1 MSEEL
6 NPMQQESQNA
16 DQLAYEINFIKR
28 QALETLLLASVQI
41 GERLSNAKELVPHG
55 QWTAWLK
62 EKVDYSQST
71 ADNLMRIYREY
82 GDEQISLS
90 GKSKSQTF
98 ANLTYS
104 QAVALF
110 ALPEHQREEFVEQ
123 HDVSD
128 MSIKELKEAI
138 AAQKAA
144 EAERDAARAET
155 ETARMTLAATRREM
169 GVIESEAKTVGKE
182 RDDANKK
189 AAKAIAEADKAEREA
204 KKAKAEAERLQK
216 ELDAANARMK
226 ELTSAPAEVSEETRA
241 EIEAE
246 IKRKYDDQVSQLT
259 LDVETAR
266 QRAEAI
272 AAEKAA
278 LEAKAAQQ
286 VNDSMMKLNILFEQ
300 SQKTM
305 QDMKRLIDGCPSEQ
319 RDKLNGL
326 IMQTLTGI
334 FGKS

>member
-6 NPMQQESQNA
+6 NQMQGIQQEAQSA

-28 QALETLLLASVQI
+28 QALENLLSASVQI
-41 GERLSNAKELVPHG
+41 GERLSSAKELVPHG
-55 QWTAWLK
+55 QWSAWLK

-90 GKSKSQTF
+90 GRSKSQTF

-123 HDVSD
+123 HDISD
-128 MSIKELKEAI
+128 MTTKELKEAI

-144 EAERDAARAET
+144 ETERDQAKSDIDEVRSQAEAART
-155 ETARMTLAATRREM
+155 KAAALQRELDSNRADFEE
-169 GVIESEAKTVGKE
+169 VSASVGKIKKQ
-182 RDDANKK
+182 RD
-189 AAKAIAEADKAEREA
+189 
-204 KKAKAEAERLQK
+204 KAKAKSERLQK
-216 ELDAANARMK
+216 ELEEATKRMQ
-226 ELTSAPAEVSEETRA
+226 ELTSAPAEISEEDRA
-241 EIEAE
+241 AIEEEIS
-246 IKRKYDDQVSQLT
+246 KKYEDMISQLT
-259 LDVETAR
+259 IDAETAK
-266 QRAEAI
+266 QQTEKI
-272 AAEKAA
+272 TAEKAA
-278 LEAKAAQQ
+278 LEAKAAQLA
-286 VNDSMMKLNILFEQ
+286 NDRVVKIGILFEQ
-300 SQKTM
+300 VQNTM

-326 IMQTLTGI
+326 IMKTLTDI
-334 FGKS
+334 FGEN